1 MKHGTK
7 SLALVA
13 LLISPVTS
21 GAPVAY
27 TDEAAFL
34 AAVTPAFIDSFEDES
49 LTAGLPGLTT
59 TYFTVQITPLSG
71 AFSGVLIDNSAGWA
85 SDGSQFLGAGAG
97 GPNPWRL
104 DFTLDFPVYAVA
116 FDVMSASEARTQAG
130 DMSVVRLDLPTGEQF
145 IMSSCPPCLQSPGFP
160 GNADYFFG
168 IVSDTPFST
177 FSIVNTA
184 YSDGVAFDRMQFV
197 PALDP
202 AEMLADLSAAV
213 TGVGPGKSL
222 ADKVALAQT
231 YYAVPDVQATCAMLT
246 DFNREVR
253 AQRGK
258 LIPAE
263 LADEFTADAQ
273 AIMEAVG
280 CD

>member
-1 MKHGTK
+1 MTHGTK
-7 SLALVA
+7 ALALAA
-13 LLISPVTS
+13 LLISPVTT

-34 AAVTPAFIDSFEDES
+34 AAVTPAYIESFEDEQV
-49 LTAGLPGLTT
+49 TAHQPTQVT
-59 TYFTVQITPLSG
+59 TYFTARITPLSG
-71 AFSGVLIDNSAGWA
+71 DYSGILIGNSPGWA
-85 SDGSQFLGAGAG
+85 SDGTQYLGGGG

-104 DFTLDFPVYAVA
+104 DVTLDFPVYAIA

-160 GNADYFFG
+160 GKADYFFG
-168 IVSDTPFST
+168 IVSDTLFST

-202 AEMLADLSAAV
+202 ADMLADLSAAV

-222 ADKVALAQT
+222 SDKVALTQT

-246 DFNREVR
+246 DFNREVT

-258 LIPAE
+258 KIAAE
-263 LADEFTADAQ
+263 FADELTADAQ
-273 AIMEAVG
+273 AIMGSIG
-280 CD
+280 CE

>member
-1 MKHGTK
+1 MRHGMKVLGVT
-7 SLALVA
+7 ALVV
-13 LLISPVTS
+13 SPLAS

-34 AAVTPAFIDSFEDES
+34 AAVTPAYIESFEDEAV
-49 LTAGLPGLTT
+49 TAHQPTQVT
-59 TYFTVQITPLSG
+59 TYFTARITPLSG
-71 AFSGVLIDNSAGWA
+71 DYSGILIGNSPGWA
-85 SDGSQFLGAGAG
+85 SDGTQYLGGGG

-104 DFTLDFPVYAVA
+104 EFTLSSPVYAIA
-116 FDVMSASEARTQAG
+116 FDVMSASEARTQNG

-145 IMSSCPPCLQSPGFP
+145 VMSSCPPCLQSPGFP

-177 FSIVNTA
+177 FAIVNTA

-202 AEMLADLSAAV
+202 ADLLADLSAAV

-222 ADKVALAQT
+222 ADKVALAQA
-231 YYAVPDVQATCAMLT
+231 YYAVPDVQATCAILT

-258 LIPAE
+258 LIPME
-263 LADEFTADAQ
+263 LADELTADAE
-273 AIMEAVG
+273 AIMVSMG
-280 CD
+280 CE

>member
-1 MKHGTK
+1 MKV
-7 SLALVA
+7 LAVTTLVA
-13 LLISPVTS
+13 SPLAS

-34 AAVTPAFIDSFEDES
+34 AAVTSPITDSFEDES
-49 LTAGLPGLTT
+49 LTTALSVLRA

-71 AFSGVLIDNSAGWA
+71 DFSGVLIDDSAGWA

-97 GPNPWRL
+97 GPNPWRI
-104 DFTLDFPVYAVA
+104 DFTLDFPVYAIA
-116 FDVMSASEARTQAG
+116 FDVMSASEAPTQAG

-145 IMSSCPPCLQSPGFP
+145 VMSSCPPCLQSPGFP

-168 IVSDTPFST
+168 IVSDTPFGS

-184 YSDGVAFDRMQFV
+184 FSDGVGFDRMQFV

-202 AEMLADLSAAV
+202 VGMLAELSAEVA
-213 TGVGPGKSL
+213 GVGPGRSL
-222 ADKVALAQT
+222 ADKVGLAQT
-231 YYAVPDVQATCAMLT
+231 YYAVPDVQSTCAMLT
-246 DFNREVR
+246 DFNNAVR

-258 LIPAE
+258 LIPME
-263 LADEFTADAQ
+263 LADELTADAL
-273 AIMEAVG
+273 AIKGSIG
-280 CD
+280 CE

>member
-1 MKHGTK
+1 MKHGLK
-7 SLALVA
+7 VLGVAALVV
-13 LLISPVTS
+13 SPLAN

-34 AAVTPAFIDSFEDES
+34 AAVTPAYIESFEDE
-49 LTAGLPGLTT
+49 LVTAHQPTQVT

-71 AFSGVLIDNSAGWA
+71 DYSGILIGNSPGWA
-85 SDGSQFLGAGAG
+85 SDGTQYLGGGG
-97 GPNPWRL
+97 GPNPWRM
-104 DFTLDFPVYAVA
+104 DFTLDFPVYAIA

-130 DMSVVRLDLPTGEQF
+130 DMSVVRLDLPSGEQF

-168 IVSDTPFST
+168 IVSDTPFTT

-197 PALDP
+197 PSLDP
-202 AEMLADLSAAV
+202 IEMLAELSDEVA
-213 TGVGPGKSL
+213 GVGPGKSL

-246 DFNREVR
+246 DFNNEVR

-258 LIPAE
+258 LIPIE
-263 LADEFTADAQ
+263 LADDLAADAQ
-273 AIMEAVG
+273 AIMGSIG
-280 CD
+280 CE